1 MKQICHEKE
10 GQAMKRNYVY
20 TLAALLFTGVAF
32 TACSSEDEVVNV
44 AAEKVQTTYSVNI
57 PATKGI
63 DADTRALS
71 LDGKTLNSTWTKGDK
86 VYVYKKGT
94 NYIDDNT
101 LEADASGPTA
111 NLTGTLASEYAVDDE
126 LLLVYGYKKAWSGA
140 PTVIQAF
147 DYTSGQKG
155 TFNDLQDFDYATAI
169 VEVTAVKDGQITTTP
184 ASFKPSQSIFKLTFK
199 DDSSSPKVVNVRFLT
214 ISGEKIIIRNAPFA
228 TTDADKKGYPVTLA
242 LENPSPEVW
251 VALRMDES
259 IANDVITFEV
269 EDPDGKIY
277 KGTKAVTA
285 DVVNGKYYTTT
296 ITLTQTGE
304 MNKLYITPEDSY
316 TLSGRYYY
324 IEKNANISGSAKDY
338 AVRVIKDGVNVTLDN
353 INIIEFDT
361 NRQSNVVVT
370 LEGDNTIGTL
380 FVFGAKGDVT
390 FKGTGSLTFKW
401 TESTP
406 LENYT
411 NVTIDS
417 ALQLVKNDDGTYT
430 IKKK

>member
-1 MKQICHEKE
+1 
-10 GQAMKRNYVY
+10 MKRNYVY
-20 TLAALLFTGVAF
+20 ALAALLFTGVAF
-32 TACSSEDEVVNV
+32 TACNSEDEVVNV

-57 PATKGI
+57 PAARGG

-111 NLTGTLASEYAVDDE
+111 NLTGKLVSEYAKDDE
-126 LLLVYGYKKAWSGA
+126 LLLVYGYKPYYPGSPDIGQYF
-140 PTVIQAF
+140 T
-147 DYTSGQKG
+147 YESSQKG
-155 TFNDLQDFDYATAI
+155 TFDDVQNFDYATAI

-199 DDSSSPKVVNVRFLT
+199 DDSSSPKDVNVRFLT
-214 ISGEKIIIRNAPFA
+214 ISGEKIIIRNFPFA
-228 TTDADKKGYPVTLA
+228 TADADTKGYPVTLA

-251 VALRMDES
+251 VALRLDES
-259 IANDVITFEV
+259 ITKDVIAFEV

-304 MNKLYITPEDSY
+304 NTLAIDPAESY
-316 TLSGRYYY
+316 NLSGRLY
-324 IEKNANISGSAKDY
+324 IISADATITGIAKDY
-338 AVRVIKDGVNVTLDN
+338 AVRVVKDGVNVTLDN

-370 LEGDNTIGTL
+370 LEGDNTVGTL
-380 FVFGAKGDVT
+380 SIFGASGSVT
-390 FKGTGSLTFKW
+390 FNGTGSLTFKW

-406 LENYT
+406 LGNYE

-417 ALQLVKNDDGTYT
+417 ALELVNNGDGTYT

>member
-1 MKQICHEKE
+1 
-10 GQAMKRNYVY
+10 MKRNYIY
-20 TLAALLFTGVAF
+20 ALAALLFTGVAF

-57 PATKGI
+57 PAARGG

-126 LLLVYGYKKAWSGA
+126 LLLVYGYKPVFPGSS
-140 PTVIQAF
+140 IILRAF
-147 DYTSGQKG
+147 VYASGQKG
-155 TFNDLQDFDYATAI
+155 TLNDLQDFDYATAI
-169 VEVTAVKDGQITTTP
+169 VKVTAVKDGQITTTP
-184 ASFKPSQSIFKLTFK
+184 ASFKPSQSIYKLNFK
-199 DDSSSPKVVNVRFLT
+199 DDSSSPKDVKVKFLT
-214 ISGEKIIIRNAPFA
+214 ITSSGEKLIVHNYPYANENADDKGSPVGLNI
-228 TTDADKKGYPVTLA
+228 AD
-242 LENPSPEVW
+242 PSAEVW
-251 VALRMDES
+251 VALRMDEN

-269 EDPDGKIY
+269 EDPDGIIY

-304 MNKLYITPEDSY
+304 MNKLYITPADSY
-316 TLSGRYYY
+316 ELSDRFYY
-324 IEKNANISGSAKDY
+324 IKSSATITGTAEDY

-370 LEGDNTIGTL
+370 LEGDNTVGTL
-380 FVFGAKGDVT
+380 SIFGASGSVT

-401 TESTP
+401 TYSTP
-406 LENYT
+406 LKDYT
-411 NVTIDS
+411 NVTFGDGLEVID
-417 ALQLVKNDDGTYT
+417 NEDGTYT

>member
-1 MKQICHEKE
+1 
-10 GQAMKRNYVY
+10 MKRNYVY
-20 TLAALLFTGVAF
+20 ALAALLLAGVAF

-57 PATKGI
+57 PAARGG

-71 LDGKTLNSTWTKGDK
+71 LDGKTLNSKWTKGDK
-86 VYVYKKGT
+86 VYVYKKET

-101 LEADASGPTA
+101 LEADASGATA
-111 NLTGTLASEYAVDDE
+111 NLVGELASEYAVGDE
-126 LLLVYGYKKAWSGA
+126 LLLVYGYKKAWPGA
-140 PTVIQAF
+140 PTVLQAF
-147 DYTSGQKG
+147 AYTSQNG
-155 TFNDLQDFDYATAI
+155 TFDDVQNFDYATAI

-199 DDSSSPKVVNVRFLT
+199 DNSSTPKDVNVRFLT
-214 ISGEKIIIRNAPFA
+214 ISGEKIIVTNTPFA
-228 TTDADKKGYPVTLA
+228 PTDADTKGYPVTLA

-251 VALRMDES
+251 VALRLDEN

-285 DVVNGKYYTTT
+285 DVVNGKYYATTV
-296 ITLTQTGE
+296 TLTKTGE
-304 MNKLYITPEDSY
+304 NTLAITPEDSY
-316 TLSGRYYY
+316 TLNGRYYY
-324 IEKNANISGSAKDY
+324 IEKNAKISGSAKDY
-338 AVRVIKDGVNVTLDN
+338 AVRVVKDGVNVTLDN
-353 INIIEFDT
+353 INIREFDT

-370 LEGDNTIGTL
+370 LEGDNTVGTL
-380 FVFGAKGDVT
+380 SIFGESGSVT

-406 LENYT
+406 LKDYT
-411 NVTIDS
+411 NVTFGDGLEVID
-417 ALQLVKNDDGTYT
+417 NEDGTYT
-430 IKKK
+430 IKKS

>member
-1 MKQICHEKE
+1 
-10 GQAMKRNYVY
+10 MKRNYVY
-20 TLAALLFTGVAF
+20 ALAALLLAGVAF

-57 PATKGI
+57 PAARGG

-71 LDGKTLNSTWTKGDK
+71 LDGKTLNSKWTKGDK

-101 LEADASGPTA
+101 LEADASGATA
-111 NLTGTLASEYAVDDE
+111 NLVGELASEYAVGDE
-126 LLLVYGYKKAWSGA
+126 LLLVYGYKKTWPRA
-140 PTVIQAF
+140 PTVWQAF
-147 DYTSGQKG
+147 DYTSQNG
-155 TFNDLQDFDYATAI
+155 TFDDLQNFDYATAI

-199 DDSSSPKVVNVRFLT
+199 DDSSSPKDVKVKFLT
-214 ISGEKIIIRNAPFA
+214 ITSSGEKLIVLNYPYYAYYA
-228 TTDADKKGYPVTLA
+228 AEDADKKGSRVGLNIA
-242 LENPSPEVW
+242 DPSAEVW
-251 VALRMDES
+251 MALRFDES

-316 TLSGRYYY
+316 TLNGRYYY

-338 AVRVIKDGVNVTLDN
+338 VVIVVKDGVNVTLDN

-370 LEGDNTIGTL
+370 LEGDNTVGTL
-380 FVFGAKGDVT
+380 SIFDESGSVT
-390 FKGTGSLTFKW
+390 FNGTGSLTFKW
-401 TESTP
+401 TGSTP

-411 NVTIDS
+411 NVTYDS

-430 IKKK
+430 IKKKTE

>member
-1 MKQICHEKE
+1 MKS
-10 GQAMKRNYVY
+10 NFVYV
-20 TLAALLFTGVAF
+20 LAALLLSGVAF
-32 TACSSEDEVVNV
+32 TACSSEDEVINV
-44 AAEKVQTTYSVNI
+44 AAEKVQTFKVSI

-63 DADTRALS
+63 DADTRALV
-71 LDGKTLNSTWTKGDK
+71 LDGKTLNSKWTKGDK

-101 LEADASGPTA
+101 LEADASGATA
-111 NLTGTLASEYAVDDE
+111 NLVGELASEYAVGDE
-126 LLLVYGYKKAWSGA
+126 LLLVYGYKKAWPGA
-140 PTVIQAF
+140 PTVLQAF
-147 DYTSGQKG
+147 DYTSQNG
-155 TFNDLQDFDYATAI
+155 TFDDLQNFDYATAI

-184 ASFKPSQSIFKLTFK
+184 ASFKPSQSIYKLNFK
-199 DDSSSPKVVNVRFLT
+199 DDSSSPKDVKVKFLT
-214 ISGEKIIIRNAPFA
+214 ITSSGEKLIVLNYPYYAYYA
-228 TTDADKKGYPVTLA
+228 NEDADKKGLPVALA

-251 VALRMDES
+251 MALRLDES

-316 TLSGRYYY
+316 TLNGRYYY

-338 AVRVIKDGVNVTLDN
+338 VVRVVKDGVNVTLDN

-361 NRQSNVVVT
+361 NRQSNVVIT
-370 LEGDNTIGTL
+370 LEGDNTVGTL
-380 FVFGAKGDVT
+380 SIFGASGSVT

-401 TESTP
+401 TYSTP
-406 LENYT
+406 LKDYT
-411 NVTIDS
+411 NVTFGDGLEVID
-417 ALQLVKNDDGTYT
+417 NEDGTYT
-430 IKKK
+430 IKKP